1 VLNLSFGQIEEQ
13 QEILQHYLVRAEE
26 KMISEGHDPQFP
38 EQALVN
44 EAVIPK
50 LKDLE
55 IKQPKAFVTEA
66 LKVEQNLYARHS
78 NSTETFK
85 QLKERGKLIFRDCM
99 QIRVGGNIRISD
111 EDPSDDV

>member
-1 VLNLSFGQIEEQ
+1 M
-13 QEILQHYLVRAEE
+13 YRAEE
-26 KMISEGHDPQFP
+26 KMISEGQDPQFP
-38 EQALVN
+38 EQALVS

-50 LKDLE
+50 HKELE
-55 IKQPKAFVTEA
+55 TKQSKAFVTEA
-66 LKVEQNLYARHS
+66 LRVDANIYARHS

-111 EDPSDDV
+111 EDPSDDG

>member
-1 VLNLSFGQIEEQ
+1 M
-13 QEILQHYLVRAEE
+13 VRAEE

-50 LKDLE
+50 LKELE

-66 LKVEQNLYARHS
+66 LRVEQNLYARHS
-78 NSTETFK
+78 NSTETFTND
-85 QLKERGKLIFRDCM
+85 LANESLFLCTILIRP
-99 QIRVGGNIRISD
+99 R
-111 EDPSDDV
+111 